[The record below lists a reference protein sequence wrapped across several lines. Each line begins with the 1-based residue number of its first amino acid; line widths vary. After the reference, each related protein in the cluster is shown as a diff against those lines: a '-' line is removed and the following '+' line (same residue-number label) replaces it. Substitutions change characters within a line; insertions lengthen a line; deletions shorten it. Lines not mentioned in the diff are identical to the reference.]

1 MADASRAT
9 ISDIAKPITTV
20 SLRTMAFV
28 LSLTTTLVR
37 DSPLLF
43 DL

>member
-9 ISDIAKPITTV
+9 SSDIATPITTV

-28 LSLTTTLVR
+28 LSHSTTLVR
-37 DSPLLF
+37 ASRLLF
-43 DL
+43 DP